1 VDVEKD
7 IGVQKNPNE
16 FFWSLF
22 EYLKTE
28 FASAHMTPLSAS
40 GAQTTK
46 RLLRNQ
52 GRFARVAVKQGERDV
67 RANGCAA
74 DWRAV
79 GGRRRYGNIAKFD

>member
-1 VDVEKD
+1 
-7 IGVQKNPNE
+7 VQKNPNE

-28 FASAHMTPLSAS
+28 FTSAHVTPLSAS

-67 RANGCAA
+67 RANGALQTGA
-74 DWRAV
+74 LSV
-79 GGRRRYGNIAKFD
+79 GERRYGNVAKFD